1 MFNKKECKNCKGKIN
16 ENYNFC
22 PYCGN
27 PVKSN
32 KEEWGMLGKNDFFRE
47 MDNIKLPFGFNSI
60 FNSIMKNLDKEFV
73 QKNNNPI
80 EKTGISIDISNT
92 GDGVPKIKIKTFG
105 NEKADKKIQK
115 IKEAPSK
122 NLSPENI
129 KKFLKLPRK
138 EPKTEVRRFSDK
150 VVYEIE
156 LPGVKTVE
164 DISITKLES
173 GLEIRAVA
181 KDKAYFKTISVNL
194 PLINYA
200 LEEGKLILE
209 LKE

>member
-1 MFNKKECKNCKGKIN
+1 MFKKKECKNCKSKIN
-16 ENYNFC
+16 EDYDFC
-22 PYCGN
+22 PYCGI
-27 PVKSN
+27 PVKNN
-32 KEEWGMLGKNDFFRE
+32 KEEWGMLGKNDFMGE
-47 MDNIKLPFGFNSI
+47 LNNMKLPLGFNSI
-60 FNSIMKNLDKEFV
+60 LNSIMKNLEKQLP
-73 QKNNNPI
+73 QKNNL
-80 EKTGISIDISNT
+80 EKTGISIDISNS

-105 NEKADKKIQK
+105 NDNKPTQK
-115 IKEAPSK
+115 IKEIPSK
-122 NLSPENI
+122 NLSQENI

-150 VVYEIE
+150 LVYEIE

-173 GLEIRAVA
+173 GLEVRAIA

-200 LEEGKLILE
+200 LSEGKLILE